1 MKLVL
6 TEKEFKR
13 FDKILRRHFEL
24 TRKEY
29 EEQKI
34 NNSFYKLDFTRTYKQ
49 DMKDSN
55 ILKNILSIHENKKCL
70 CFAGGECYYTRYKKN
85 LITEKEIL
93 SEIYQLFNS

>member
-13 FDKILRRHFEL
+13 FDKILKRHFEF
-24 TRKEY
+24 TRNEY

-34 NNSFYKLDFTRTYKQ
+34 KNSFYKLDLTRTYKQ

-55 ILKNILSIHENKKCL
+55 ILKNILLIHENKKCS

>member
-1 MKLVL
+1 MKLTL
-6 TEKEFKR
+6 TEEEFKR

-34 NNSFYKLDFTRTYKQ
+34 NNSFYKLDLTRTYKQ
-49 DMKDSN
+49 DVKDSN
-55 ILKNILSIHENKKCL
+55 ILKNILSIHENKKCS
-70 CFAGGECYYTRYKKN
+70 CFSGGECCYTRYKKN

-93 SEIYQLFNS
+93 SEIYQLFSS